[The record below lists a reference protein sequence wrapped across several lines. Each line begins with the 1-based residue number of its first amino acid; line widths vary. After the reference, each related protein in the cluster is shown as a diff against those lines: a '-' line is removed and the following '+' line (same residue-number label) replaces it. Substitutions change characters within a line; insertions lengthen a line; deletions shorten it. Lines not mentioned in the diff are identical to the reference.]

1 MEKYRVTPGATLR
14 LADLDPADTGGIDK
28 ATAKAETKTL
38 NRRLESQQE
47 LLYAEGKHKVLIV
60 LQAMDAAGKD
70 GTIRHVFDRVNPQG
84 VKVASFKK
92 PTSKELSHDYLW
104 RVHEH
109 TPATGEITIF
119 NRSHYEDV
127 LIVRVLGLVPED
139 RWQRRYGHIRAF
151 EQLLADEGTTI
162 RKFYLNISKEEQRA
176 RLQAR
181 LDDPSKHWK
190 FDVGDLDQR
199 KLWDDYMA
207 AYETAMSETSTEDAP
222 WYVIPA
228 EHKWYR
234 NLVISR
240 ILVDTFD
247 RLNMAFPEQTEDLSG
262 IVVE

>member
-1 MEKYRVTPGATLR
+1 M
-14 LADLDPADTGGIDK
+14 
-28 ATAKAETKTL
+28 
-38 NRRLESQQE
+38 
-47 LLYAEGKHKVLIV
+47 
-60 LQAMDAAGKD
+60 
-70 GTIRHVFDRVNPQG
+70 
-84 VKVASFKK
+84 
-92 PTSKELSHDYLW
+92 
-104 RVHEH
+104 
-109 TPATGEITIF
+109 
-119 NRSHYEDV
+119 
-127 LIVRVLGLVPED
+127 PEE
-139 RWQRRYGHIRAF
+139 RWQRRYEHIRAF

-162 RKFYLNISKEEQRA
+162 LKFYLHISKEEQRA

-181 LDDPSKHWK
+181 LDDPNKHWK
-190 FDVGDLDQR
+190 FDVGDLEQR

-207 AYETAMSETSTEDAP
+207 AYETAMSETSTADAP